1 MTTATEA
8 TVFDEATEELAQS
21 LVSVARRLFTER
33 GYRQTG
39 FADLAAA
46 VGLSEG
52 EAARLYPDKAA
63 VFAALVERTVLVSGL
78 LAGDLARGVDEELPI
93 RLARTYLSL
102 WEPQDGEES
111 PLVELYR
118 VALSDPE
125 ASRVL
130 KDTVTDRLNG
140 QVDTEV
146 PGPDPRFRTAAF
158 GAHLGGLAFVRHLL
172 GVEPLASKSLDE
184 VLELVGPGLRH
195 VLLGGEEG

>member
-1 MTTATEA
+1 MTTATQA
-8 TVFDEATEELAQS
+8 TVFDEATEELAQA
-21 LVSVARRLFTER
+21 LVSAGRRLFTER

-46 VGLSEG
+46 VGLSEE
-52 EAARLYPDKAA
+52 EAARLYPGKAA

-78 LAGDLARGVDEELPI
+78 LAGDIAQGVDEELPT
-93 RLARTYLSL
+93 RLARTYLAL
-102 WEPQDGEES
+102 WEPREGEES

-118 VALSDPE
+118 VALSDAE

-130 KDTVTDRLNG
+130 KETVTNRLNG

-158 GAHLGGLAFVRHLL
+158 GAHLGGVAFCRHLL

-184 VLELVGPGLRH
+184 VLELIGPALQH
-195 VLLGGEEG
+195 VLLGADEG